1 MTRSATI
8 SINSNSIDN
17 RPFEVAHIP
26 NQTHQIL
33 QYTIEMSRP
42 KDLKKY
48 WNENIRIVLFLLAIW
63 FAVGFGVSILFIEQL
78 NQIKIGNLGLGFWF
92 AQQGSIFVF
101 ILLVLAYA
109 IWMDRLD
116 RKYEVGD

>member
-1 MTRSATI
+1 
-8 SINSNSIDN
+8 
-17 RPFEVAHIP
+17 
-26 NQTHQIL
+26 
-33 QYTIEMSRP
+33 MSRP

>member
-1 MTRSATI
+1 MAS
-8 SINSNSIDN
+8 
-17 RPFEVAHIP
+17 
-26 NQTHQIL
+26 
-33 QYTIEMSRP
+33 P
-42 KDLKKY
+42 KDLRKY

-63 FAVGFGVSILFIEQL
+63 FAVGFGASILFIEQL

-116 RKYEVGD
+116 RKYGVGD